1 VEVDRST
8 RGDGWLIAALLLVF
22 AGVLGTLG
30 ALARWKGEP
39 GAVGAIPERWPTRST
54 ISRVEGRTTLL
65 LFVSPT
71 CPCSR
76 ASLHELEAIT
86 SHHDIDAIV
95 ITSGPIAPVPQ
106 ARVVVDPRE
115 AQRFGALTSGQAL
128 VFSPEGRR
136 LYAGGITLARG
147 HEGDNA
153 GARAVV
159 AALSGTSAHEESPV
173 YGCALAAEIAP

>member
-1 VEVDRST
+1 M
-8 RGDGWLIAALLLVF
+8 F
-22 AGVLGTLG
+22 AGVLGALG

-39 GAVGAIPERWPTRST
+39 GAVGAVPVRWPAHSAIAR
-54 ISRVEGRTTLL
+54 IEGRATVL
-65 LFVSPT
+65 LFVSPS

-86 SHHDIDAIV
+86 SQHDLDAIV
-95 ITSGPIAPVPQ
+95 ITSGPIAPVPH
-106 ARVVVDPRE
+106 ARVVVDERE

-128 VFSPEGRR
+128 VFSPDGRR

-173 YGCALAAEIAP
+173 YGCALASAESAR